1 MQFRISHALTF
12 CALLGVSSAALAD
25 DKAPEKNRPAPVSV
39 SSANYQS
46 LSRDEMLRLDV
57 EAMKTNPPT
66 RSLVRLE
73 KPQRYVFIPGELYE
87 ADLGFEEICQRLSVA
102 LAKRGFVNA
111 TDDQG
116 RVVAPKEV
124 DLLLRVHAGE
134 RPWRV
139 PTVRMSSLTWR
150 DGLVERPRGR
160 SLTTL
165 GGDVYWESRSGG
177 NDDALGA
184 GARNESAPG
193 FGYGSAPA
201 TPAGGTP
208 LSAGSASSIAMAN
221 AAGAEYDA
229 TREFYLIVVD
239 AFSFEEVQK
248 KGANA
253 KRLWTTFV
261 AAPRQR
267 NEKFSDVLATML
279 RVATP
284 YFGETTSGL
293 QMFNDAR
300 AEVTIGEMRVIESG
314 AKLPET
320 K

>member
-1 MQFRISHALTF
+1 MQVRD
-12 CALLGVSSAALAD
+12 LLLLPVVVLAGFSPAHGADQAPAA
-25 DKAPEKNRPAPVSV
+25 NRPAPVSV
-39 SSANYQS
+39 SSANYQA
-46 LSRDEMLRLDV
+46 LSREEMSRLDV
-57 EAMKTNPPT
+57 EGVKTNPPT
-66 RSLVRLE
+66 RSLLALD

-87 ADLGFEEICQRLSVA
+87 ADLGFDEICQRLAGA

-111 TDDQG
+111 TDNQG
-116 RVVAPKEV
+116 RVIAPQEV

-134 RPWRV
+134 RPWRQ

-160 SLTTL
+160 SLATL
-165 GGDVYWESRSGG
+165 GGDVYWETRSGG

-184 GARNESAPG
+184 AARNEAASG
-193 FGYGSAPA
+193 FGYGSSPA

-208 LSAGSASSIAMAN
+208 LTAGSASSIAMAN
-221 AAGAEYDA
+221 ASGAEYDA
-229 TREFYLIVVD
+229 TLEFYLIVVD

-300 AEVTIGEMRVIESG
+300 AEVTLGEMRVMESG
-314 AKLPET
+314 VKLPE
-320 K
+320 KK